1 MLYYSTNHKSAPV
14 SLREAVLR
22 GLPDDNGLY
31 MPQAI
36 NQVPEKF
43 IKQLPDLSFQEIA
56 LQVARTLLRE
66 ELDDNMLRSI
76 IEEAINFDAPLVE
89 VKENCYTL
97 ELFHGPTLAFKD
109 FAARF
114 MAKLMGYYVRHDNRE
129 LTILV
134 ATSGDTGSA
143 VANGFLKVPGIRVV
157 LLYPAGKVSEIQERQ
172 LTTLGHNITALKVA
186 GTFDDCQRMVKT
198 AFLDSDLQE
207 CLFLTSANSINI
219 ARLIPQT
226 FYYFRAI
233 SQLPSPALPAVVSV
247 PSGNF
252 GNLTAG
258 LMARRMGL
266 PIKDFVA
273 ATNINDVVPEYLHS
287 GRFAPRPSE
296 RTLSNAMDVGNPSNF
311 ARMLALFDND
321 AAAMRKEIHG
331 YAFTDAQTTEKI
343 REIFRDFDYVLDPH
357 GAVGLL
363 GLEAYLNAHN
373 HPRAAGIFFE
383 TAHPAKFKEIVEE
396 AIDAEIA
403 LPEALEEPFRKTPH
417 AIPISKEYNSLKDIL
432 TSL

>member
-1 MLYYSTNHKSAPV
+1 MGLKMLYYSTNHKSAPV

-207 CLFLTSANSINI
+207 CLFLTS
-219 ARLIPQT
+219 
-226 FYYFRAI
+226 
-233 SQLPSPALPAVVSV
+233 
-247 PSGNF
+247 
-252 GNLTAG
+252 
-258 LMARRMGL
+258 
-266 PIKDFVA
+266 
-273 ATNINDVVPEYLHS
+273 
-287 GRFAPRPSE
+287 
-296 RTLSNAMDVGNPSNF
+296 
-311 ARMLALFDND
+311 
-321 AAAMRKEIHG
+321 
-331 YAFTDAQTTEKI
+331 
-343 REIFRDFDYVLDPH
+343 
-357 GAVGLL
+357 
-363 GLEAYLNAHN
+363 
-373 HPRAAGIFFE
+373 
-383 TAHPAKFKEIVEE
+383 
-396 AIDAEIA
+396 
-403 LPEALEEPFRKTPH
+403 
-417 AIPISKEYNSLKDIL
+417 
-432 TSL
+432 